1 MTQALLLMDLQ
12 NGVIDH
18 YDVPAAYLDRVV
30 ATQERAEQ
38 AGRLV
43 ILVRVA
49 FGPGHPEIS
58 GRNQMFAAA
67 KAHGGL
73 VIGDPA
79 GEPHERLLR
88 GHGEVVVTK
97 KRVSAFTGSELDLV
111 LRAHEITHLVLAG
124 IATSGVV
131 LSTLRDA
138 ADRDY
143 ELSVLDDL
151 CLDRDEEMHR
161 VLLQKVFPQQATVL
175 SSTDWR
181 P

>member
-18 YDVPAAYLDRVV
+18 YDVPEAYLDRVV
-30 ATQERAEQ
+30 VAQERAEQ
-38 AGRLV
+38 AGVLV

-49 FGPGHPEIS
+49 FGPGHPEVS
-58 GRNQMFAAA
+58 DRNQMFAAA

-79 GEPHERLLR
+79 GEPHARLLR
-88 GHGEVVVTK
+88 GRGEIVVTK
-97 KRVSAFTGSELDLV
+97 KRVSAFTGSELELV
-111 LRAHEITHLVLAG
+111 LRAHEVTHLVLAG

-131 LSTLRDA
+131 LSTLREA